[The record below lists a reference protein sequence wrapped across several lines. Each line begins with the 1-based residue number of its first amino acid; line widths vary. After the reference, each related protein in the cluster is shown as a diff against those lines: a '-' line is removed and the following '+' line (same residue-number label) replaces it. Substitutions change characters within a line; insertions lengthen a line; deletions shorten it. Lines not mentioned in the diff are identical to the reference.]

1 MFLRRCGCVPVSGER
16 VPLGHGE
23 KGACCLGQAAKRC
36 RRGQQQGTALAGWH
50 SRSISDKLGKLIP
63 GPGALPLGVN
73 TTLQLEPGAAVR
85 SLRSWALREGAQH
98 STGRQAE
105 AGVQAELLGCPRRG
119 RWMLRLGSYQRLG
132 GRSSSPAWWGRA
144 VPGDSTTTLGW
155 GGSLGRAA
163 VGLPGNGAVVGCKKK
178 EMQTNGFTGSIPFL

>member
-1 MFLRRCGCVPVSGER
+1 MFLRRCGCVPVCGEG

-36 RRGQQQGTALAGWH
+36 RRGQQQGTAPAGRH
-50 SRSISDKLGKLIP
+50 SWSISNKLGKLIP

-85 SLRSWALREGAQH
+85 SLRSCALREGARH
-98 STGRQAE
+98 STGRQVE
-105 AGVQAELLGCPRRG
+105 AGVQAELLGYARRG

-132 GRSSSPAWWGRA
+132 GRSSSPAVVGASRAWGQHNH
-144 VPGDSTTTLGW
+144 PWLGSLTGTCSSWAAQEW
-155 GGSLGRAA
+155 GGGG
-163 VGLPGNGAVVGCKKK
+163 V
-178 EMQTNGFTGSIPFL
+178 